1 MGRIDD
7 DPGLPLKL
15 WRCSNGEFMPPAI
28 APVAHEAMRR
38 ARRLSDESARHIG
51 WSRRRFL
58 TSSTGMAAGLIAL
71 AACTD
76 EKRRS
81 QPSPTPAP
89 TTAPVTP
96 TTASS
101 RTSTTAGSTS
111 TTALGPGGTL
121 DVPPTAATD
130 PELATSTTHVAA
142 GTLLIDVQNHLLD
155 YELHPDAADFG
166 AGFPQASCDAGDSRL
181 CFTPQRWAD
190 LVFAQSDTTM
200 AVLSAIP
207 VVGGVSPLSI
217 DAMERGKQVAAE
229 LCGDGRVLIQGHAV
243 PNVGPIEAALES
255 MSAVA
260 AEHDICAWKV
270 YTHAGDGWY
279 LDDHDP
285 NAAVVGER
293 FLAHVE
299 SLGPPVVAVH
309 KGLSGDSPF
318 ASPVDIGPAAANH
331 PRISFVVYHSGYEGT
346 IAEGAYDPSGTG
358 ADRLVTTL
366 SDAGIAPGGNVY
378 AELGSTWRA
387 VMSDLDQAA
396 HLLGK
401 LLLAVGEDNVLWG
414 TDSIW
419 YGTPQD
425 QIAAFKAFQITPEY
439 QERFGYPELTDARKA
454 KILGL
459 NAARLFH
466 IDQPLTATCAPREQ
480 SIRRAMNPLANATL
494 GPVSRRDILTTFVR
508 DHPWVVE

>member
-1 MGRIDD
+1 MSRFDD

-15 WRCSNGEFMPPAI
+15 WRCSNGEFVPARSSPL
-28 APVAHEAMRR
+28 AREAMRR
-38 ARRLSDESARHIG
+38 ARDLSDESARRLG

-71 AACTD
+71 AACS
-76 EKRRS
+76 EEQRHA
-81 QPSPTPAP
+81 QP
-89 TTAPVTP
+89 TTA
-96 TTASS
+96 
-101 RTSTTAGSTS
+101 TSTTSTTS
-111 TTALGPGGTL
+111 TTTTTTLGPGGTL
-121 DVPPTAATD
+121 DVPSTAATE
-130 PELATSTTHVAA
+130 PELATTTTHVPV

-155 YELHPDAADFG
+155 YELHPGAADFG

-190 LVFAQSDTTM
+190 LVFSQSDTTM

-207 VVGGVSPLSI
+207 VVGDVSPLSI
-217 DAMERGKQVAAE
+217 EAMERGKQVAAE

-243 PNVGPIEAALES
+243 PNVGPIEAALDS

-260 AEHDICAWKV
+260 TEHDICAWKV
-270 YTHAGDGWY
+270 YTHAGAGWY

-285 NAAVVGER
+285 NAAVVGEQ
-293 FLAHVE
+293 FLSHVE
-299 SLGPPVVAVH
+299 SLGPPIVAVH
-309 KGLSGDSPF
+309 KGLSDDSPF
-318 ASPVDIGPAAANH
+318 ASPVDVGPAAANH
-331 PRISFVVYHSGYEGT
+331 PDISFVVYHSGYEGSFR
-346 IAEGAYDPSGTG
+346 EDAYNPAGTG
-358 ADRLVTTL
+358 ADRLVSTVQ
-366 SDAGIAPGGNVY
+366 SAGIAPGANVY
-378 AELGSTWRA
+378 AELGSTWRS
-387 VMSDLDQAA
+387 VMGNLDQAA

-401 LLLAVGEDNVLWG
+401 LLVAVGEDNVLWG

-439 QERFGYPELTDARKA
+439 QERFGYPELTDERKA

-459 NAARLFH
+459 NAARLFQ
-466 IDQPLTATCAPREQ
+466 IDHPLTATCAASEQ
-480 SIRRAMNPLANATL
+480 SIRGATNPLANATL

>member
-1 MGRIDD
+1 MRRTED

-15 WRCSNGEFMPPAI
+15 WPCSNGEFVPPPAS
-28 APVAHEAMRR
+28 PLVREAMRR
-38 ARRLSDESARHIG
+38 ARQLSEESARRLG

-71 AACTD
+71 AACSD
-76 EKRRS
+76 EKRR
-81 QPSPTPAP
+81 ADP
-89 TTAPVTP
+89 TT
-96 TTASS
+96 TTTTRPS
-101 RTSTTAGSTS
+101 STTA
-111 TTALGPGGTL
+111 TTATTTTLGPGGTL
-121 DVPPTAATD
+121 DVPLTAVTD
-130 PELATSTTHVAA
+130 PDLATTTTHVPT

-190 LVFAQSDTTM
+190 LVFSQSDTTM

-217 DAMERGKQVAAE
+217 EAMERGKQVAAE

-243 PNVGPIEAALES
+243 PNVGPVEAALES

-260 AEHDICAWKV
+260 AAHDICAWKV
-270 YTHAGDGWY
+270 YTHAGAGWY

-285 NAAVVGER
+285 NAALVGEQ
-293 FLAHVE
+293 FLGHVE
-299 SLGPPVVAVH
+299 SIGPPVVAVH

-318 ASPVDIGPAAANH
+318 ASPADIGPAAANH
-331 PRISFVVYHSGYEGT
+331 PGVSFVVYHSGYEGT
-346 IAEGAYDPSGTG
+346 VPEGPYNAEGTG
-358 ADRLVTTL
+358 ADRLVSTVRA
-366 SDAGIAPGGNVY
+366 AGIAPGSNVY
-378 AELGSTWRA
+378 AELGSTWRS
-387 VMSDLDQAA
+387 VMGDLDQAA

-439 QERFGYPELTDARKA
+439 QERFGYPELTDECKA

-466 IDQPLTATCAPREQ
+466 IDQPLTATCAPGEQ

-494 GPVSRRDILTTFVR
+494 GPISRRDILTTFVR

>member
-1 MGRIDD
+1 
-7 DPGLPLKL
+7 
-15 WRCSNGEFMPPAI
+15 
-28 APVAHEAMRR
+28 
-38 ARRLSDESARHIG
+38 
-51 WSRRRFL
+51 
-58 TSSTGMAAGLIAL
+58 MAAGLIAL

-76 EKRRS
+76 EKRRA
-81 QPSPTPAP
+81 QPSS
-89 TTAPVTP
+89 TTTRS
-96 TTASS
+96 TT
-101 RTSTTAGSTS
+101 TSTTTQSTSTS

-130 PELATSTTHVAA
+130 PELATTTTHLAA

-217 DAMERGKQVAAE
+217 DAMERGKQVAAA

-243 PNVGPIEAALES
+243 PNVGPIEAALDS

-270 YTHAGDGWY
+270 YTHAGTGWY

-285 NAAVVGER
+285 TAAVVGEQ

-299 SLGPPVVAVH
+299 SLGPPIIAVH

-318 ASPVDIGPAAANH
+318 GSPVDIGPAAANH
-331 PRISFVVYHSGYEGT
+331 PDLSFVVYHSGYEGT
-346 IAEGAYDPSGTG
+346 IPEGAYDPAGTG
-358 ADRLVTTL
+358 ADRLVTTVQA
-366 SDAGIAPGGNVY
+366 AGIAPGSNVY

-387 VMSDLDQAA
+387 VMGDLDQAA

-401 LLLAVGEDNVLWG
+401 LLLAVGDDNVLWG

-425 QIAAFKAFQITPEY
+425 QIAAFKAFQISPEY
-439 QERFGYPELTDARKA
+439 QERFGYPELTDERKA
-454 KILGL
+454 KIMGL
-459 NAARLFH
+459 NAARLFQ
-466 IDQPLTATCAPREQ
+466 IDQPLTATCAPSEQ
-480 SIRRAMNPLANATL
+480 SIRRASNPLANATL